1 MNFLCE
7 GLCQRKVFPNMKPP
21 WKGVLESLVG
31 CFVPTGTAYVSLE
44 LLHSIA
50 HGRNDCE
57 RTSRQRG
64 K

>member
-50 HGRNDCE
+50 QTVSE
-57 RTSRQRG
+57 PVG
-64 K
+64 KGGSDH